1 MEFLLSAVINGILM
15 GSVYGVTAVGLT
27 LIFGVMKV
35 INFAHG
41 SFLMVSMFASYFL
54 FSLTGVNPYLGLIVV
69 VPFCFAFGY
78 FSQAFLIKPIF
89 KMEKGVRE
97 PISVLLIT
105 TGFMMILDNLA
116 LLFFGADIKSVHTRY
131 WGASYELGP
140 VLVSVPRLYAF
151 FGALI
156 GSGAFFIFLRKTR
169 VGRAIRATGQDRN
182 AAGLMGINVYQIYNI
197 AFALGIAM
205 TGLAGGLLVPFFY
218 IHPSVGFSFTMRAF
232 IIVILGGLGSI
243 PGAILGGILVAL
255 IESVGA
261 QFIQVTWTATISYII
276 FIIVL
281 FFKPEGI
288 LGFKGEW

>member
-1 MEFLLSAVINGILM
+1 MEFFLSAVINGILM

-54 FSLTGVNPYLGLIVV
+54 VSLTGVNPYLGLVVV

-116 LLFFGADIKSVHTRY
+116 LLFFGADIKSVHTGY
-131 WGASYELGP
+131 WGASYKWGP

-151 FGALI
+151 LGALI
-156 GSGAFFIFLRKTR
+156 GSSVFFIFLRKTR
-169 VGRAIRATGQDRN
+169 AGRAIRATGQDRD

-218 IHPSVGFSFTMRAF
+218 IHPSVGFPFTMKAF

-243 PGAILGGILVAL
+243 PGAILGGIVVAL

-261 QFIQVTWTATISYII
+261 QFIQSTWTATISYII
-276 FIIVL
+276 FIVVL